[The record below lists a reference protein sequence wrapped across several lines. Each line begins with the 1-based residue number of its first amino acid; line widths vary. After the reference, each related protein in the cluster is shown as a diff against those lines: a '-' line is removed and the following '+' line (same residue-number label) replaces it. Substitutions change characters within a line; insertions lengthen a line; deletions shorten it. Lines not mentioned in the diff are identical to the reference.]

1 MGYELYA
8 ANALN
13 LAMSIKA
20 DAPEVNITL
29 IHDDTI
35 SSLSEE
41 EKQFFD
47 ILKPVNKE
55 DFFVNGKAQYQR
67 LKLCLDKYSD
77 YEYSL
82 YIDVDS
88 IIFPGKNIKA
98 LFDSIANRD
107 FLIGYNGHYDPITK
121 QKTNRNYTYW
131 NDNLPNLCR
140 YFDLKNKLPQ
150 TISGT
155 YYFRKCDFTNEMFEI
170 CRSVYD
176 DLKAPVIKWGG
187 GKPDEYCFNIA
198 LSKLNYTQEEIHFLY
213 FDKINGRMPK
223 ERIYSSFWGLA
234 AGGNKLQMEI
244 KRLYNDL
251 VSLYSEHFKIKK
263 HYHVDKKTVIP
274 ERLANV

>member
-1 MGYELYA
+1 
-8 ANALN
+8 
-13 LAMSIKA
+13 MSIKA

-29 IHDDTI
+29 IHDETI
-35 SSLSEE
+35 NSLSEE
-41 EKQFFD
+41 EKAFFD
-47 ILKPVNKE
+47 ILKPVKKE
-55 DFFVNGKAQYQR
+55 DFFLNGKAQYQR
-67 LKLCLDKYSD
+67 LKICVDKYSD
-77 YEYSL
+77 YDYSL

-88 IIFPGKNIKA
+88 IWFPGKNINN
-98 LFDSIANRD
+98 LFEAISGRE

-131 NDNLPNLCR
+131 NTELPKLCA

-155 YYFRKCDFTNEMFEI
+155 FYFKKGEFSNDLFRIARE
-170 CRSVYD
+170 VYD

-198 LSKLNYTQEEIHFLY
+198 LSKLNYTQEELHFLY
-213 FDKINGRMPK
+213 FDKVNGPMTK
-223 ERIYSSFWGLA
+223 DRIFSSFWGLA
-234 AGGNKLQMEI
+234 AGGNKLQMNV

-251 VSLYSEHFKIKK
+251 VTLYSEHFKIKK
-263 HYHVDKKTVIP
+263 HYHVDKKTIIP